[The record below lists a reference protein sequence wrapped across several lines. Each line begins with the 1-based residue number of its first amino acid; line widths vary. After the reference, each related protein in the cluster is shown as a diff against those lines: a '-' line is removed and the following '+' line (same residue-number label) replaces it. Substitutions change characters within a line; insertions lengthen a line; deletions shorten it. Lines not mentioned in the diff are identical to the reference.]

1 LNDERFLIASH
12 IQRWAESND
21 NERRDTNNAFLL
33 CSDHDWL
40 FDKFYISFDDAGNIS
55 LNDSLDKVIYENLKI
70 SKDLNNISLN
80 SENKKYMKWHRKEFY
95 KKNNI

>member
-1 LNDERFLIASH
+1 MMLVIF
-12 IQRWAESND
+12 
-21 NERRDTNNAFLL
+21 
-33 CSDHDWL
+33 
-40 FDKFYISFDDAGNIS
+40 S